1 MQAVIIGATGAT
13 GQALVQQLLDN
24 PDYSQV
30 TVFVRRA
37 MSLQHPKLTVEVID
51 FDQPQMWQDKVR
63 GDVLFS
69 CLGTTLKAAGSKAAQ
84 WKIDYQYQYDVAKI
98 ARQNGVQR
106 CVLVS
111 SGYADS
117 RSRFFYTQMKGQLEQ
132 DITQLGFPQLLI
144 FRPPSLI
151 RPNTDRAGERWTI
164 RVLNGLNKIGL
175 LQSMKPMPTAV
186 LASALIQ
193 AVKQKPFGTFIFESA
208 EILALA
214 ES

>member
-13 GQALVQQLLDN
+13 GQELVQQLLDN

-37 MSLQHPKLTVEVID
+37 VSLQHPKLTVEVID
-51 FDQPQMWQDKVR
+51 FDQPQTWLHKVR

-84 WKIDYQYQYDVAKI
+84 WKIDYQYQYDVANI
-98 ARQNGVQR
+98 ARQNGVPR

-117 RSRFFYTQMKGQLEQ
+117 RSRFFYTRMKGQLER

-151 RPNTDRAGERWTI
+151 RPNTDRVGERWAI

-175 LQSMKPMPTAV
+175 LQDMKPMPTAV

-193 AVKQKPFGTFIFESA
+193 AVKQKPLGTFIFESE
-208 EILALA
+208 EIWELAK
-214 ES
+214 

>member
-13 GQALVQQLLDN
+13 GQELVQQLLDN

-37 MSLQHPKLTVEVID
+37 VPLQHPKLTVEVID
-51 FDQPQMWQDKVR
+51 FDRPQTWQHKVR

-84 WKIDYQYQYDVAKI
+84 WKIDYQYQYDVANI
-98 ARQNGVQR
+98 ARQNGVPR

-111 SGYADS
+111 SGYANS
-117 RSRFFYTQMKGQLEQ
+117 RSRFFYTRMKGQLEQ

-151 RPNTDRAGERWTI
+151 RPNTDRAGERWVI

-193 AVKQKPFGTFIFESA
+193 AVKQKPLGTFILESA
-208 EILALA
+208 EIWELAK
-214 ES
+214 

>member
-13 GQALVQQLLDN
+13 GQELVQQLLDN

-37 MSLQHPKLTVEVID
+37 VPLQHPKLTVEVID
-51 FDQPQMWQDKVR
+51 FDRPQTWQHKVR

-84 WKIDYQYQYDVAKI
+84 WKIDYQYQYDVANI
-98 ARQNGVQR
+98 ARQNGVPR

-111 SGYADS
+111 SGYANS
-117 RSRFFYTQMKGQLEQ
+117 RSRFFYTRMKGQLEQ

-151 RPNTDRAGERWTI
+151 RPNTDRAGERWAI

-175 LQSMKPMPTAV
+175 LQGMKPMPTAV

-193 AVKQKPFGTFIFESA
+193 AVKQKPLGTFILESA
-208 EILALA
+208 EIWELAK
-214 ES
+214 

>member
-13 GQALVQQLLDN
+13 GQELVQQLLDN

-37 MSLQHPKLTVEVID
+37 VPLQHPKLTVEVID
-51 FDQPQMWQDKVR
+51 FDRPQTWQHKVR

-84 WKIDYQYQYDVAKI
+84 WKIDYQYQYDVANI
-98 ARQNGVQR
+98 ARQNGVPR

-111 SGYADS
+111 SGYANS
-117 RSRFFYTQMKGQLEQ
+117 RSRFFYTRMKGQLEQ

-151 RPNTDRAGERWTI
+151 RPNTDRAGERWAI

-193 AVKQKPFGTFIFESA
+193 AVKQKPLGTFILESA
-208 EILALA
+208 EIWELAK
-214 ES
+214 

>member
-24 PDYSQV
+24 PVYSQV
-30 TVFVRRA
+30 TVFVRRVV
-37 MSLQHPKLTVEVID
+37 SLQHPKLTVEVID
-51 FDQPQMWQDKVR
+51 FDRPQTWQDKVR

-84 WKIDYQYQYDVAKI
+84 WKIDYQYQYDVANI
-98 ARQNGVQR
+98 ARQNGVPR

-111 SGYADS
+111 SGYADN

-132 DITQLGFPQLLI
+132 DIMQLGFPQLLI

-151 RPNTDRAGERWTI
+151 RPNTDRAGERWAI

-175 LQSMKPMPTAV
+175 LQGMKPMPTAV
-186 LASALIQ
+186 LAGALIQ
-193 AVKQKPFGTFIFESA
+193 AVKQKPLGTFIFESA
-208 EILALA
+208 EIWALA
-214 ES
+214 K